1 MATSTTTGAA
11 SLEDAQS
18 LVARLRSGDVRAL
31 ARAISLVEN
40 DAPGATAVLSGC
52 FPYTGHALRIGLT
65 GAPGA
70 GKSTLVDQLARHYR
84 AQSESVGIV
93 AVDPTSPF
101 TGGAILGDR
110 IRMQSHHAD
119 PGLYIRSMATRG
131 FLGGLAS
138 TTADIASIVEA
149 SGKMRL
155 MIETVGAGQDEV
167 DIVRLVDVTVVILV
181 PGLGD
186 DVQNI
191 KAGILE
197 IADIFVVN
205 KSDREGADRVERE
218 IRAMQSLG
226 GHAEGWVPPVVR
238 TIASTGEGTTALAD
252 TIERCAQWLQESGK
266 LEQKRT
272 AAWQQRLLEMVRQRL
287 TRELVQHHLGTSEL
301 AAYAQAVAARDE
313 DPYVLVE
320 RLVRGL
326 MDLRSTE
333 SRPSI

>member
-1 MATSTTTGAA
+1 MATSMTTGAA
-11 SLEDAQS
+11 LLEDAQS

-40 DAPGATAVLSGC
+40 DAPGAAAVLSGC
-52 FPYTGHALRIGLT
+52 FPHTGQALRIGLT

-70 GKSTLVDQLARHYR
+70 GKSTLVDQLARRYR
-84 AQSESVGIV
+84 AQLESVGIV

-138 TTADIASIVEA
+138 TTAEIASIVEA
-149 SGKMRL
+149 SGKTRL

-167 DIVRLVDVTVVILV
+167 DIVRLADVAVVILV

-186 DVQNI
+186 DIQNI

-218 IRAMQSLG
+218 IHAMKSLG
-226 GHAEGWVPPVVR
+226 RHADCWVPPVVR

-252 TIERCAQWLQESGK
+252 AIERCAQWLRESGK

-287 TRELVQHHLGTSEL
+287 TCELVHHHLATSEL
-301 AAYAQAVAARDE
+301 AAYARAVAARDE

-326 MDLRSTE
+326 MDSHSAE
-333 SRPSI
+333 SRPLL

>member
-1 MATSTTTGAA
+1 MAA
-11 SLEDAQS
+11 SISTDATDLQGTES
-18 LVARLRSGDVRAL
+18 LVQRLRGGDVRAL

-40 DAPGATAVLSGC
+40 DAPSAAAVLSAC
-52 FPYTGHALRIGLT
+52 FPYTGNALRVGLT
-65 GAPGA
+65 GPPGS
-70 GKSTLVDQLARHYR
+70 GKSTLVDQLARQYR
-84 AQSESVGIV
+84 VQQHSVGIV

-110 IRMQSHHAD
+110 IRMQNHHAD

-138 TTADIASIVEA
+138 MTADVASIVEA
-149 SGKMRL
+149 SGKARL
-155 MIETVGAGQDEV
+155 MVETVGVGQDEV
-167 DIVRLVDVTVVILV
+167 DIVRLADVTVVVLV

-186 DVQNI
+186 DVQSI

-218 IRAMQSLG
+218 LRTMQSLG
-226 GHAEGWVPPVVR
+226 SHGEGWVPPVVR
-238 TIASTGEGTTALAD
+238 TVASTGEGVDALVEMID
-252 TIERCAQWLQESGK
+252 RCAEWLRKHGK
-266 LEQKRT
+266 LEEKRA
-272 AAWQQRLLEMVRQRL
+272 AAWQERLLEMIRRRL
-287 TRELVQHHLGTSEL
+287 THELVHHRIGASEL
-301 AAYAQAVAARDE
+301 AAHARAVAGRDE

-326 MDLRSTE
+326 LDLHT
-333 SRPSI
+333 

>member
-1 MATSTTTGAA
+1 MTTGAA

-40 DAPGATAVLSGC
+40 DVPGAAAVLSGC
-52 FPYTGHALRIGLT
+52 FPHTGHALRIGVT

-110 IRMQSHHAD
+110 IRMQSYHAD
-119 PGLYIRSMATRG
+119 QGLYIRSMATRG

-149 SGKMRL
+149 SGKSRL

-167 DIVRLVDVTVVILV
+167 DIVRLADVTVVILV

-226 GHAEGWVPPVVR
+226 GHADGWVPPVVR
-238 TIASTGEGTTALAD
+238 TIASTGEGATALAD
-252 TIERCAQWLQESGK
+252 TIERCVQWLRESGK

-287 TRELVQHHLGTSEL
+287 TRELVHHHLGTSEL
-301 AAYAQAVAARDE
+301 AAYARAVAARDE

-326 MDLRSTE
+326 MDSHSAE
-333 SRPSI
+333 SRPLL